1 MEREHWYV
9 LRTDKGKEYEGA
21 ALISPAVDKNLY
33 TRCSIPR
40 KAKPF
45 RHGGVYRPMEAVMFP
60 GYLFIRSAQPGK
72 LHKQL
77 QKSREFPQFV
87 IFGKDKTGE
96 DELVPVSV
104 QDLSFLQ
111 GVCGRSLQSV
121 MGITYITLG
130 DDKQLLEVKGVLERY
145 VELVVKWNL
154 HKRVAVAEVPLFNRT
169 QEILFG
175 IRLKQDEYIGA

>member
-1 MEREHWYV
+1 MERENWYV
-9 LRTDKGKEYEGA
+9 LRTEKGKEYEGA
-21 ALISPAVDKNLY
+21 ALIRQAVEKNLY
-33 TRCSIPR
+33 TLCSIPR

-45 RHGGVYRPMEAVMFP
+45 RHGGVYRPRDSLMFP
-60 GYLFIRSAQPGK
+60 GYLFIQSAQPGK

-87 IFGKDKTGE
+87 LCGKARPGE
-96 DELVPVSV
+96 DELVTVSV

-121 MGITYITLG
+121 MGITHITLG
-130 DDKQLLEVKGVLERY
+130 DDRQLLEVNGVLERY
-145 VELVVKWNL
+145 VDLVVKWNL

-175 IRLKQDEYIGA
+175 IRLKQDAYIGA

>member
-1 MEREHWYV
+1 
-9 LRTDKGKEYEGA
+9 
-21 ALISPAVDKNLY
+21 
-33 TRCSIPR
+33 
-40 KAKPF
+40 
-45 RHGGVYRPMEAVMFP
+45 MFP
-60 GYLFIRSAQPGK
+60 GYLFIRSAHPEQ

-87 IFGKDKTGE
+87 IFGKDRTGE

-111 GVCGRSLQSV
+111 QVCGRSLQSV
-121 MGITYITLG
+121 MGITNITLG

-145 VELVVKWNL
+145 VDLVVKWNL
-154 HKRVAVAEVPLFNRT
+154 HKRVAVVQVPLFNRR

-175 IRLKQDEYIGA
+175 IRLKQDEYITA